1 VILLALISVALV
13 GATATLLGWA
23 GALPRMRAVQR
34 LSQIDAY
41 GAPAAPAE
49 GAAAQSASPLF
60 DSLARRIGAMVGR
73 TTGAREQDLR
83 RRLMAAGVYRISPGA
98 LVGYRA
104 LAALTMPALAL
115 AASPPSWP
123 LALRILVMAAAGWG
137 GWAVPLVL
145 LQRKA
150 RVRMEQIDY
159 ALPGMIDLLVVTVE
173 AGMGFSSSLQIA
185 AEKLQG
191 PLGDELRL
199 LLQEQRMGLA
209 NRDAL
214 HNMAA
219 RSDTPG
225 MRTFTRAIIQGEQL
239 GVSIGQIMRSLAVDM
254 RKLRRSMAEERAHKA
269 PVKMLF
275 PLVFLIFP
283 ALFIMLLGPA
293 VLEVVEALAGMPR

>member
-1 VILLALISVALV
+1 MILLALISIALV

-23 GALPRMRAVQR
+23 SALPRMRAVQR
-34 LSQIDAY
+34 LGHINAY
-41 GAPAAPAE
+41 GAPA
-49 GAAAQSASPLF
+49 GAADGADQEPESPLF
-60 DSLARRIGAMVGR
+60 HSLARSVGAMVGR
-73 TTGAREQDLR
+73 ATGARDEDLR
-83 RRLMAAGVYRISPGA
+83 RQLMAAGVYRISPGA
-98 LVGYRA
+98 LVGYRVLVA
-104 LAALTMPALAL
+104 IAMFALAL
-115 AASPPSWP
+115 TLSPPGWP
-123 LALRILVMAAAGWG
+123 LALRIVVMALAGWG
-137 GWAVPLVL
+137 GWAIPLVL
-145 LQRKA
+145 LQRRA
-150 RVRMEQIDY
+150 RVRLEQIDY

-199 LLQEQRMGLA
+199 LLQEQRMGLG

-219 RSDTPG
+219 RADTPG

-254 RKLRRSMAEERAHKA
+254 RKLRRALAEERAHKA

-293 VLEVVEALAGMPR
+293 ILEVIDALAGTQ